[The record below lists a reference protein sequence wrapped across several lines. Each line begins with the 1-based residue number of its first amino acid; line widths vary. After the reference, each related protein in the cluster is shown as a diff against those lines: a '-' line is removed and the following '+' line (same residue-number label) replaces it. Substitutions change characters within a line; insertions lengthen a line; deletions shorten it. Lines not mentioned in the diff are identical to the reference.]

1 MKPVV
6 LTQDEIDTI
15 AARWI
20 ARRDAGLTPAESA
33 AFTAWRDADPRHAA
47 ALQRF
52 DATWASLGHP
62 RHSGRA
68 PDLSRAVAALARRQA
83 RRRVTLATA
92 AFLAVGAFLGPHLV
106 PDHPTLPPTPVTAQ
120 VIHPERR
127 VLPDG
132 STAVLKSGATLTVHF
147 DHATRRIRLE
157 RGEAHFEVAS
167 QPSRPFVVEA
177 GEVSVR
183 AVGTAF
189 AVNYESGTVDVI
201 VTHGKISV
209 AAAELSTPPVFA
221 EAGQHVAVP
230 AGPSSS
236 AGLQVATLPRDEI
249 DRRLAWRSPQLEF
262 SGTALAEVIATV
274 NRLTPA
280 DRPRFVID
288 DVAIGRIPLS
298 GRFRI
303 DDPTALGR
311 LLGAGFGIVAEPR
324 PDRTILLRPRRP
336 GDAPPL

>member
-6 LTQDEIDTI
+6 LTPDEIDAI

-20 ARRDAGLTPAESA
+20 ARRDAGLSPAEAA
-33 AFTAWRDADPRHAA
+33 AFAAWREADPRHAA

-52 DATWASLGHP
+52 DATWASLSHP
-62 RHSGRA
+62 RHTGRA
-68 PDLSRAVAALARRQA
+68 PAFSRAVAALDRRKA
-83 RRRVTLATA
+83 RRRVALAA
-92 AFLAVGAFLGPHLV
+92 AALLAVGAFLGPRLLRENASLA
-106 PDHPTLPPTPVTAQ
+106 PAPVTTQ

-127 VLPDG
+127 ILPDG

-147 DHATRRIRLE
+147 DHTTRRVRLE
-157 RGEAHFEVAS
+157 QGEAHFEVAS

-177 GEVSVR
+177 GDVSVR

-189 AVNYESGTVDVI
+189 AVNYDAGTVDVV
-201 VTHGKISV
+201 VTHGRISV

-230 AGPSSS
+230 ASPASP

-274 NRLTPA
+274 NRLMPA
-280 DRPRFVID
+280 DRPRFVIA

-298 GRFRI
+298 GRLRI
-303 DDPTALGR
+303 DDPAALGR

-324 PDRTILLRPRRP
+324 ADATIILRARRP
-336 GDAPPL
+336 GEAAPL